1 MKKIMV
7 QVTDKAWTLEALH
20 LACAMAH
27 GGNMTITLVRF
38 MEVGHPSYLGTDM
51 GYIAPTPQEYRDL
64 QDYQAAAKDYGVE
77 LEVRSMQC
85 LAPLD
90 VVAQAATELEADVV
104 FARLPETIIPYM
116 RRFRLWN
123 LRRVLSGQDCQLY
136 TLDKPVTTHEWVPA
150 VTVKA

>member
-7 QVTDKAWTLEALH
+7 QMTDKAWTIEALH

-27 GGNMTITLVRF
+27 GGDTPITLVRF

-51 GYIAPTPQEYRDL
+51 GYITPTAQEYRDL
-64 QDYQAAAKDYGVE
+64 QDYRDTAEDYGVT

-85 LAPLD
+85 LSPLD
-90 VVAQAATELEADVV
+90 ALTQAASELEADVV
-104 FARLPETIIPYM
+104 FAHVAETAIPYW
-116 RRFRLWN
+116 RRLRLWN
-123 LRRVLSGQDCQLY
+123 LRRELSGQGCQLY
-136 TLDKPVTTHEWVPA
+136 TLDKPAHADEWVPA